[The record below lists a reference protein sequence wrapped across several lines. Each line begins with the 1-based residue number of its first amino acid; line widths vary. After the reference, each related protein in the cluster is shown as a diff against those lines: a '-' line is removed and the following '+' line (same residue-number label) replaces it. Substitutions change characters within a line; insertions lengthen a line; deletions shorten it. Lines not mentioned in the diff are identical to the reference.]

1 MSTASDPTQAATATE
16 ARLEELAR
24 EYSRLDAEREP
35 ITARMEAIKT
45 EYRTLLAIGSSVK
58 AGGRTITV
66 SRNATFD
73 PEAFRAAY
81 PVMKYP
87 HLYTSVPDTGAIR
100 ENVPPAVLRTF
111 QKEGTPRVTIK

>member
-1 MSTASDPTQAATATE
+1 MSTASDPTTLDPATE
-16 ARLEELAR
+16 ARLEELAK
-24 EYSRLDAEREP
+24 EWVFLDEQREP
-35 ITARMEAIKT
+35 INARMEAIKT
-45 EYRTLLAIGSSVK
+45 EYRRLLGIGSVK
-58 AGGRTITV
+58 AAGHTITV
-66 SRNATFD
+66 SPNRTFD

-81 PVMKYP
+81 PVMKFP